1 MNRINEIDNTI
12 EGKETKTYYQDH
24 SKLVVLSGR
33 LYGKVTY
40 VEYFDAYYLQFGDNV
55 YYFPQKDS
63 YQEGRNWK
71 KKKFDSYEECLNFSQ
86 QHNIKIVMKSTVKS
100 PFSNGL
106 HDPRFLFPKRNTP
119 YSPYER
125 TDVSRIRENK
135 HNINMNKKL
144 IRLTEQDLHKIVK
157 ESIKKLLKESVG
169 VFEVYTNDYMQ
180 NAPVFVKVGE
190 EFYKVPQEM
199 EFMIG
204 ELGTRQGRMTF
215 IDAITN
221 GEIPSC
227 NVDVLKLKGHGY
239 KSRAFNANAF

>member
-1 MNRINEIDNTI
+1 MTAFSVYYDIYCKNNELN
-12 EGKETKTYYQDH
+12 TYY
-24 SKLVVLSGR
+24 
-33 LYGKVTY
+33 
-40 VEYFDAYYLQFGDNV
+40 
-55 YYFPQKDS
+55 
-63 YQEGRNWK
+63 
-71 KKKFDSYEECLNFSQ
+71 
-86 QHNIKIVMKSTVKS
+86 
-100 PFSNGL
+100 
-106 HDPRFLFPKRNTP
+106 
-119 YSPYER
+119 
-125 TDVSRIRENK
+125 
-135 HNINMNKKL
+135 NMNKKL
-144 IRLTEQDLHKIVK
+144 IRLTEGDLHNIVK
-157 ESIKKLLKESVG
+157 ESIKKILKESVG

-180 NAPVFVKVGE
+180 NAPVFVRVGE